1 MINLTSIG
9 PLTSSPARNIAIE
22 EGLRSLLVQR
32 LTQLPAGGQNP
43 AGFISTYVNQAC
55 VVVGRNQDA
64 NSECS
69 TERLTGTQ
77 PVFRR
82 TSGGG
87 AVYHDAGNLNWSFIV
102 PGSLPQR
109 EALLKLIVDA
119 LRALGVPARAG
130 ERGEI
135 LAGNSKIGGTASAA
149 GAGVLLF
156 HGTILV
162 SANLDVLQKS
172 LAAHRASYSSTGVKS
187 IPSSVANAS
196 DFVPGISIDAIQGAI
211 LRLAS
216 PTDSSR
222 SESLLSSSLIDKLQ
236 NIYSSQEWIL
246 KRKGTT

>member
-1 MINLTSIG
+1 MINLTSMG

-43 AGFISTYVNQAC
+43 AGFISTYVNQSC
-55 VVVGRNQDA
+55 IVVGRNQDA
-64 NSECS
+64 ESECA
-69 TERLTGTQ
+69 EGRLDCEHA
-77 PVFRR
+77 VFRR

-87 AVYHDAGNLNWSFIV
+87 AVYHDAGNLNWSFVV

-162 SANLDVLQKS
+162 SADLDALQKS
-172 LAAHRASYSSTGVKS
+172 LAAHRAFYSSTSVKS
-187 IPSSVANAS
+187 IPSQVANAS

-211 LRLAS
+211 LSLAS
-216 PTDSSR
+216 PTVSTKN
-222 SESLLSSSLIDKLQ
+222 ESLLPSSLIDTLQ

-246 KRKGTT
+246 KRKGTA